1 MHHHLADDS
10 HTIDIETFHAHLI
23 HQCWDVLNGELVL
36 LLLQRLDVRLCIL
49 DLFLHRAELSNQ
61 VAESLTGLRVYISK
75 RTGFV
80 EDVIKDISHKFVLFR
95 VACGQLVC

>member
-1 MHHHLADDS
+1 MYHDLSDDS
-10 HTIDIETFHAHLI
+10 HTVDVKAFHAHLI

-36 LLLQRLDVRLCIL
+36 LLLQRLYVRLGIL
-49 DLFLHRAELSNQ
+49 DLLLHSAELSNQ
-61 VAESLTGLRVYISK
+61 IAEGFAGLRVHISK